1 MRSITIGL
9 VFNIFDLISG
19 IFVAIKQKDLQ
30 SCKLRDG
37 IFKKFGFIF
46 CYVLAYLIDNFG
58 EEIGFKLSVSI
69 LPAVIAYV
77 VFTEVISIIENITK
91 LNPDL
96 LPEKLKELFHV
107 G

>member
-1 MRSITIGL
+1 MRPITIGL
-9 VFNIFDLISG
+9 IFNAFDLISG
-19 IFVAIKQKDLQ
+19 IFVAIKRKDLQ

-46 CYVLAYLIDNFG
+46 CYALAYLIDNFG
-58 EEIGFKLSVSI
+58 MDIGFQLTVPI
-69 LPAVIAYV
+69 LPAVIAYA
-77 VFTEVISIIENITK
+77 VFTEVISILENITK

-107 G
+107 N